1 MELYINDL
9 SLRTENS
16 IYALWEPLISFSKTI
31 DRIQEVCNCSVKRP
45 ENIWDTC
52 IADYVLNTMSF
63 PNGTKL
69 GHDMENFLVTL
80 ISKFPKGESSEKK
93 FSLTSKFE
101 EFSTFIAYAVENDI
115 SIISLPLD
123 VFRKNKIDGYIG
135 LDEKNNEKTSVDNF
149 YGEGDDFL
157 NRIPYEKVLSIEK
170 DALKQPLWNQ
180 TFITEYLKDVKFDN
194 LGNNEK
200 NAKIIKL
207 GTRIAEM
214 NGWQERPDLNKINSI
229 RSKDPKKNKIRH
241 IFYSANFATEAYLS
255 IDIEGLEVRFEL
267 CDSKGRHKGELNV
280 KGELDES
287 KKSSDHDIK
296 LKA

>member
-1 MELYINDL
+1 MNDL

-16 IYALWEPLISFSKTI
+16 IYTIWEPLISFSKTA
-31 DRIQEVCNCSVKRP
+31 DRIQEVCSCSVKLP
-45 ENIWDTC
+45 DNIWETC
-52 IADYVLNTMSF
+52 IADYSLQTMSF
-63 PNGTKL
+63 QNGNKL
-69 GHDMENFLVTL
+69 DRDKESFLVTL
-80 ISKFPKGESSEKK
+80 ISKFPKGKSSERK
-93 FSLTSKFE
+93 FSLTPEFE
-101 EFSTFIAYAVENDI
+101 RISNFIAYAVENDI
-115 SIISLPLD
+115 SLISLPLAA
-123 VFRKNKIDGYIG
+123 FKKQKIDGYLG
-135 LDEKNNEKTSVDNF
+135 SDDNNKQKASINNF

-157 NRIPYEKVLSIEK
+157 NRMPYEKSQSIEK

-180 TFITEYLKDVKFDN
+180 AFIIEYLKNERFDN
-194 LGNNEK
+194 LGTNEK

-214 NGWQERPDLNKINSI
+214 NGWQERRDLNKINSV

-267 CDSKGRHKGELNV
+267 CDRKGHHLGELNV
-280 KGELDES
+280 KGVLDIS
-287 KKSSDHDIK
+287 KKASDHDIK